1 MVDLGIFGAQMQIS
15 IHCMIQKSIEKV
27 PVLMLTISQSKVCVI
42 YESFLYADILCSAIL
57 YAQDV
62 N

>member
-15 IHCMIQKSIEKV
+15 IDSMIQKSIEKV
-27 PVLMLTISQSKVCVI
+27 LMLTISQSRACVI
-42 YESFLYADILCSAIL
+42 YESFLYADILCSAIF